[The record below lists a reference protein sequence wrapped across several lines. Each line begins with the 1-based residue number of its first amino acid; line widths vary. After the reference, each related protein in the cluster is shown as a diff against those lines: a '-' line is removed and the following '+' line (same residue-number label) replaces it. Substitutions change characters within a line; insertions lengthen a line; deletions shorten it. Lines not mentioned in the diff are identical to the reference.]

1 MMIENRE
8 KQELLAPVGGM
19 EALISAVTGGTNAV
33 YLGGSFSARQSAKNF
48 TDEELIEAI
57 NYCHLRG
64 VKVYVAVNTLVADRE
79 LEDVARHIAFIN
91 DNGAD
96 AIIVQDL
103 GVFALAREVAPELS
117 VHASTQMT
125 VFDLNG
131 AKLLEQLGFKRVV
144 LARELSM
151 EKIKEICDG
160 TSLEVEVFVHGA
172 ICVSYS
178 GQCLMSS
185 IIGGRSGNRGS
196 CAQPCRLL
204 YTIEGKKGYL
214 LSPKDMCLI
223 NHLDEIKKIG
233 VKSFKIE
240 GRMKG
245 PDYVGTVVSTYRKY
259 IDSGDIVTAD
269 DYEKLEKI
277 FYRGGF
283 TDGYFTGEKG
293 EDMFCHT
300 KPDNPYK
307 QQNGDVLFDDLSKK
321 TNIDILCEIHLGKP
335 IIINVHD
342 ENGNT
347 VNYTGKINS
356 EKAINRPLA
365 NERIIEQLSKVGG
378 TVFQINNIE
387 VNIDEE
393 ISLPISEINDA
404 RRNAVLLLEQKIL
417 SSYLKSEAKKYVPEK
432 IKENKKSDLK
442 FAVQVSDEAQLDVF
456 KNFDCDY
463 LYIPLE
469 IAVKLKSFTDK
480 VIVVLPRISP
490 SNLEETLQ
498 KLKVKKA
505 LATNIGQLYLLN
517 KLNFEVFCDHSL
529 NIFNQKAVSQAE
541 KLGVKQITLST
552 EMMLSQIGSIYSN
565 NPIEAIVYGRLPLM
579 ITENCI
585 MKSSVGCKKGA
596 IITDRTDT
604 SFSVRCLE
612 GCRNEFLNTRPIVMS
627 DKLSQIKQSGV
638 NVARLIFTTEPPNE
652 CAKIYNAY
660 KNGYMLDGEF
670 TRGKFYKG
678 V

>member
-1 MMIENRE
+1 MISIKENY
-8 KQELLAPVGGM
+8 ELLAPAGGM
-19 EALISAVTGGTNAV
+19 EALVSAVSGGADAV
-33 YLGGSFSARQSAKNF
+33 YLGGSFSARQGAKNF
-48 TDEELIEAI
+48 TDEELTQAI
-57 NYCHLRG
+57 SYCHLRG
-64 VKVYVAVNTLVADRE
+64 VKVYVAVNTLVSDRE
-79 LEDVARHIAFIN
+79 FEDVARHIAFIN

-117 VHASTQMT
+117 IHASTQMT
-125 VFDLNG
+125 VYDLNG

-151 EKIKEICDG
+151 EKIKEICEG

-172 ICVSYS
+172 LCVSYS

-185 IIGGRSGNRGS
+185 IIGGRSGNRGR

-223 NHLDEIKKIG
+223 HHIADLKKIG

-245 PDYVGTVVSTYRKY
+245 PDYVGTVASIYRKY
-259 IDSGDIVTAD
+259 MDSDDIVTAD
-269 DYEKLEKI
+269 DYEKLERI
-277 FYRGGF
+277 FNRGGF
-283 TDGYFTGEKG
+283 TDAYFADNKG
-293 EDMFCHT
+293 KDMFCHT

-307 QQNGDVLFDDLSKK
+307 QQSGDVAFDDLSKK
-321 TNIDILCEIHLGKP
+321 TSINLSCKIHFEKP
-335 IIINVHD
+335 IIIKASD
-342 ENGNT
+342 KNGNE
-347 VNYTGKINS
+347 VEYTGKISS

-365 NERIIEQLSKVGG
+365 KERLIEQLSKVGG
-378 TVFQINNIE
+378 TVFLINNIE
-387 VNIDEE
+387 IDIDEN

-404 RRNAVLLLEQKIL
+404 RRNVIFLLEQKIL
-417 SSYLKSEAKKYVPEK
+417 GSYSKGKAKEYHPEA
-432 IKENKKSDLK
+432 IMENKKSNLSY
-442 FAVQVSDEAQLDVF
+442 AVQVSNEAQLDVF
-456 KNFDCDY
+456 KNMDCDY

-469 IAVKLKSFTDK
+469 LAVKLKSFTDK
-480 VIVVLPRISP
+480 EILILPRISP
-490 SNLEETLQ
+490 PNLEEMLE
-498 KLKVKKA
+498 KLPIKRA
-505 LATNIGQLYLLN
+505 MATNIGQIYLLK
-517 KLNFEVFCDHSL
+517 KLGFEIFCDHSL
-529 NIFNQKAVSQAE
+529 NVFNQKAMSQLE
-541 KLGVKQITLST
+541 KIGVKQITLST
-552 EMMLSQIGSIYSN
+552 EMMLTQISSIFSN

-585 MKSSVGCKKGA
+585 IKSSVGCKKGA

-604 SFSVRCLE
+604 SFTVHCKE
-612 GCRNEFLNTRPIVMS
+612 GCRNEILNTRPIVMS
-627 DKLSQIKQSGV
+627 DKLNQIKQSGI
-638 NVARLIFTTEPPNE
+638 NVARLIFTIELPNE
-652 CAKIYNAY
+652 CAKIYNSY
-660 KNGYMLDGEF
+660 KNGYMIDGEF